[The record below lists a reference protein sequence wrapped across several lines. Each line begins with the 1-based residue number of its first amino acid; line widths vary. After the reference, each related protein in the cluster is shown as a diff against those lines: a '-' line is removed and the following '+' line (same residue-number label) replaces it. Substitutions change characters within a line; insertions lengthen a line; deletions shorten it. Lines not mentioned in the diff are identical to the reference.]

1 MDMENLKELEKQ
13 YYEARDAIDWQKM
26 ANIMRFIYP
35 EPDFI
40 PQPKRKAKIKPLR
53 AGCRLNE

>member
-1 MDMENLKELEKQ
+1 MKNLKELARQ
-13 YYEARDAIDWQKM
+13 YIEARGAMDWQKI

-35 EPDFI
+35 EPDVT
-40 PQPKRKAKIKPLR
+40 QQSRRKAKIKPLQ